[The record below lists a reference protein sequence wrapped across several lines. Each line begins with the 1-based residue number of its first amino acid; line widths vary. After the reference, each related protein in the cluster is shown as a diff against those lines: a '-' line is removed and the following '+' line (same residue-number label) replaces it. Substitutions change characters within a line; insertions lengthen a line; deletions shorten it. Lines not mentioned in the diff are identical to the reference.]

1 MMLVTDGKGVPLG
14 FLVESA
20 NAAEIALADDT
31 LATIQVPQQRGR
43 PKTRPRELVADKAYD
58 KDLFRTTLRWR
69 GIHPCIPER
78 KHRRSRPGP
87 KLKLD
92 SYRLRWHVERSF
104 AWLQNFRRLVVR
116 YERSAQMFEAFVL
129 LAFILICLRQF

>member
-20 NAAEIALADDT
+20 NEAEIALADDT

-78 KHRRSRPGP
+78 KNLRSRPGP

-92 SYRLRWHVERSF
+92 S
-104 AWLQNFRRLVVR
+104 
-116 YERSAQMFEAFVL
+116 
-129 LAFILICLRQF
+129 

>member
-1 MMLVTDGKGVPLG
+1 MLVTEGKGLPLG
-14 FLVESA
+14 FLVEAA
-20 NAAEIALADDT
+20 NEAEISLAEDT
-31 LATIQVPQQRGR
+31 LATIEVPQQRGR
-43 PKTRPRELVADKAYD
+43 PKTRPKEVVADKAYD
-58 KDLFRTTLRWR
+58 KDLFRTHLRWR

-78 KHRRSRPGP
+78 KNRKPRPGP

-92 SYRLRWHVERSF
+92 SYAERWHVERSF

-116 YERSAQMFEAFVL
+116 YERSARMFEAFVL